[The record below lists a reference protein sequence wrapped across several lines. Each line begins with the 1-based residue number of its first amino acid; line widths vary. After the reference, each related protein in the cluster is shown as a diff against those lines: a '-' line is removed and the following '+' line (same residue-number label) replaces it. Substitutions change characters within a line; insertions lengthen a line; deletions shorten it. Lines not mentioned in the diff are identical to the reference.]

1 MVKIRY
7 VQYITGHLTF
17 QVIFFVLQG
26 IIFALPEKE
35 RKELAVKYF
44 TDGYNCAQSV
54 ALAFADLVDIKSETL
69 AKLSSSFGG
78 GMGRLREVCGAV
90 SGMTMVAGFLSPCPT
105 ADDPAAKKANYALV
119 QHFAE
124 KFREQNGAIVC
135 RTLLGLDHTKDEPT
149 PSPRT
154 AEYYKKR
161 PCAELVGDA
170 ARIIAEWLLAI
181 GY

>member
-1 MVKIRY
+1 MGVVGDESFVAEVEI
-7 VQYITGHLTF
+7 IEHSLATLF
-17 QVIFFVLQG
+17 LALENFVLLDCVVLAYAD
-26 IIFALPEKE
+26 IIGLEP
-35 RKELAVKYF
+35 
-44 TDGYNCAQSV
+44 
-54 ALAFADLVDIKSETL
+54 TL
-69 AKLSSSFGG
+69 AATISAPFGG

-119 QHFAE
+119 QRFAE
-124 KFREQNGAIVC
+124 AFREQNGAIVC
-135 RTLLGLDHTKDEPT
+135 RTLLGLDHAKDEPT

-154 AEYYKKR
+154 AEYYRKR

-170 ARIIAEWLLAI
+170 ARIVGEYLEAV